1 MNNKDLLYST
11 IFNIVQKKYVQYPMV
26 NHKEK
31 NIKVCVYMLVCV
43 CVCGYKEKNIK
54 VCVYVCVCLY
64 KGHNIKVCVYV
75 CVCIHTHTY
84 THTLNH
90 FAVLWEVT

>member
-31 NIKVCVYMLVCV
+31 NIKVCVLNHSAV
-43 CVCGYKEKNIK
+43 
-54 VCVYVCVCLY
+54 LY
-64 KGHNIKVCVYV
+64 K
-75 CVCIHTHTY
+75 
-84 THTLNH
+84 
-90 FAVLWEVT
+90 VTQHCRSVILQERKKKGKNKM